1 MSHESPR
8 SSEPPESPQSPPPR
22 ASTGPPRIRLGRL
35 ARTWWPVVMLG
46 LTTIGA
52 YGVAFYSFGVLIG
65 PIVADTGWSLTQV
78 AGAFSVGALGAGGVA
93 LVSGRVLDRTG
104 SRPVLWGGLITGLVM
119 FLLASYA
126 RTSLEFLVAWGI
138 GAAAVGG
145 GLFYNVTMP
154 VAARLFPER
163 RATAFSV
170 LTLIGAFA
178 SPIFFPAASA
188 MLDAWG
194 WRVTLRVLA
203 GVMTVL
209 VLPAALTVAAPSGVA
224 QARESHERRTGLVEA
239 LRSIPVAGTIATFA
253 MVGMASTAVIVHQVP
268 AVQAAGL
275 SLAAAS
281 GLAGARGLLQIPGRL
296 VLTVL
301 TRWWGTS
308 GALALSYVVA
318 AIGAWALFAAGPFA
332 LVLVF
337 VVASGL
343 SLGVILPLQGMFAAE
358 VYPGEHLGTISGVQ
372 QVAGSVAGA
381 AGPWLTSLAVDETG
395 SYRLALGVVG
405 GLQLA
410 ALVSILA
417 LDRAR
422 RRGNATMQSSV

>member
-1 MSHESPR
+1 MSRESPDAP
-8 SSEPPESPQSPPPR
+8 EPPEPPR
-22 ASTGPPRIRLGRL
+22 SPGRAGPPRIRLAQLARL
-35 ARTWWPVVMLG
+35 TRTWWPVLMLG

-78 AGAFSVGALGAGGVA
+78 SGAFSVGALGAGGVA

-104 SRPVLWGGLITGLVM
+104 SRPVLWAGLLTGLVM

-126 RTSLEFLVAWGI
+126 RSSLEFLVAWGI

-154 VAARLFPER
+154 IAARLFPER

-194 WRVTLRVLA
+194 WRVTIRVLA

-224 QARESHERRTGLVEA
+224 QARESREQRTGLIEA

-281 GLAGARGLLQIPGRL
+281 SLAGARGLLQIPGRL
-296 VLTVL
+296 VLTML

-372 QVAGSVAGA
+372 QIAASVAGA
-381 AGPWLTSLAVDETG
+381 AGPWLTSIAVDETG

-405 GLQLA
+405 VLQLA
-410 ALVSILA
+410 ALNRQRPVGCLQ
-417 LDRAR
+417 DR
-422 RRGNATMQSSV
+422 SSQYW